1 MYSSLKIHLPWKRW
15 LELAWKEFLCIIGWV
30 DGVMPPGPDFDI
42 KKLGAGDVREIAG
55 SYVDNILNGTNNYQA
70 FSVVRWSAGVWYLL
84 LSR

>member
-15 LELAWKEFLCIIGWV
+15 LEVAWKEFLCIIGWV

-55 SYVDNILNGTNNYQA
+55 SYVDNILSGTNNYQA
-70 FSVVRWSAGVWYLL
+70 SVVRWSAGVWYLL